1 MFEELGFETLTA
13 PEVAVYASL
22 LIGLVFGAIAQIT
35 RFCFRRALVGD
46 DRKDALALWLTALAV
61 AVLGTQVLVSY
72 GVIDLGEHRFANT
85 SIPVFAITVGGLL
98 FGAGMVLTRGCVS
111 RLTVLTASGNM
122 RALTVLLVFGFV
134 AHATMKGVLS
144 PLRSWFAQST
154 YDLPF
159 ETAYLSAVPNL
170 GIFFGVALFGF
181 AVFLALRSGN
191 SPLHIALVVLLGA
204 LAPVAFATTGF
215 ILLDEFDPIAIEGL
229 SFTAPIADGLFF
241 TIASTAIAPNFGAGL
256 VGGVLIG
263 AFASAL
269 IRREFNWHSFESNT
283 QTGRYLTGAVFM
295 GFGGVLAGGCTVGA
309 GLSGIPTLS
318 ISAILATAFI
328 ALGAL
333 AMQRILERQTQKAAP
348 VGLQI
353 TPAE

>member
-1 MFEELGFETLTA
+1 MFEDLGFETLTA
-13 PEVAVYASL
+13 PEVAVYAAL
-22 LIGLVFGAIAQIT
+22 LIGLMFGAIAQIT
-35 RFCFRRALVGD
+35 RFCFRRALVGE
-46 DRKDALALWLTALAV
+46 DRKDALALWLTALSV
-61 AVLGTQVLVSY
+61 AVLGTQALVY
-72 GVIDLGEHRFANT
+72 YEVIDLSEHRFAT
-85 SIPVFAITVGGLL
+85 ASIPILAIVIGGLL

-144 PLRSWFAQST
+144 PLRTWFTKST

-159 ETAYLSAVPNL
+159 ETAYLSAIPNF
-170 GIFFGVALFGF
+170 GIFFG
-181 AVFLALRSGN
+181 LALTSVTGLLVVRSGN
-191 SPLHIALVVLLGA
+191 STLNVALVVLLSA
-204 LAPVAFATTGF
+204 LVPLAFATTGF
-215 ILLDEFDPIAIEGL
+215 VLLDDFDPIATEGL

-241 TIASTAIAPNFGAGL
+241 TIASTAITPNFGAGL
-256 VGGVLIG
+256 IGGVLIG

-269 IRREFNWHSFESNT
+269 IRREFNWQSFENNAEM
-283 QTGRYLTGAVFM
+283 GRYLTGAIFM
-295 GFGGVLAGGCTVGA
+295 GFGGVMAGGCTVGA

-318 ISAILATAFI
+318 IAAILATGAI

-333 AMQRILERQTQKAAP
+333 VMKRVLERTTQRTAP
-348 VGLQI
+348 IGLQM